1 MKRYVKSERTI
12 LHPRKSDPEYA
23 DKLLNQVRKD
33 MTDEDLLDFI
43 AAYIPSDMMIEAL
56 EDIADRMRIDIS
68 DVK

>member
-12 LHPRKSDPEYA
+12 FHPRKAGAEYA
-23 DKLLNQVRKD
+23 DKLLARVRKE

-56 EDIADRMRIDIS
+56 EDIADRVLIDIS

>member
-12 LHPRKSDPEYA
+12 LHPRKSNAEYA
-23 DKLLNQVRKD
+23 DKLLARMRKE

-56 EDIADRMRIDIS
+56 EDIADRMQIDIS
-68 DVK
+68 DVE